1 MVDWQVIRVAETGST
16 NVDLTA
22 MAHDG
27 AAEGTVLLAD
37 HQTAGRGRLGRA
49 WQAPPGTGLA
59 VSVLLRPVEVP
70 ASRWPWVPLLMG
82 VCVVD
87 ALRSYPGVETAL
99 KWPND
104 VLLGGAKLAGLLI
117 ERIETRA
124 GPAAVAG
131 VGLNLT
137 AAPEDSASLAAA
149 GGHATAE
156 RDGVLDALLASL
168 DHRYRA
174 WRRASGDPRAGLA
187 SAYRGVCETLGLE
200 VRAELPGRAAVE
212 GRAIDVDDL
221 GRLVIRTLSG
231 EEAVGAGDIVHLRRA
246 AQKPHDQPD
255 G

>member
-1 MVDWQVIRVAETGST
+1 MVDWQVMRVPETGST

-59 VSVLLRPVEVP
+59 VSVLLRPVEV
-70 ASRWPWVPLLMG
+70 AAARWPWVPLLVG
-82 VCVVD
+82 VSVVD
-87 ALRSYPGVETAL
+87 ALRSYPGVETVL

-104 VLLGGAKLAGLLI
+104 VLLGGAKLAGVLV

-149 GGHATAE
+149 GHPKAE
-156 RDGVLDALLASL
+156 RDGVLNALLDSL
-168 DHRYRA
+168 DDRYRA
-174 WRRASGDPRAGLA
+174 WRRAGGDPRAGLR

-200 VRAELPGRAAVE
+200 VRAELPGRDAVE
-212 GRAIDVDDL
+212 GRAIDIDDL
-221 GRLVIRTLSG
+221 GRLVVRTSSG
-231 EEAVGAGDIVHLRRA
+231 EEAVGAGDIVHVRRVAQELR
-246 AQKPHDQPD
+246 DQPD

>member
-137 AAPEDSASLAAA
+137 AAPEDSASLAA

-174 WRRASGDPRAGLA
+174 WRRAGGDPRAGLA

-221 GRLVIRTLSG
+221 GRLVIRTVSG